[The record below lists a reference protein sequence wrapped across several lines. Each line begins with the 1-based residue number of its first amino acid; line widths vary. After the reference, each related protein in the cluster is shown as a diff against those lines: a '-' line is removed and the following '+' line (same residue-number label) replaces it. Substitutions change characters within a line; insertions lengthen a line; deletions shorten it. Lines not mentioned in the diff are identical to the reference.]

1 MCFLC
6 AGPPVWTPL
15 CLALWLRFT
24 KPVCPAA
31 LCSDTSNSWITS
43 RAFVTT
49 SSPYT
54 SAPIAPVSR
63 LHPREIFPPFPTRVW
78 VTSSSS
84 SRLLIFV
91 HLISALW
98 TCSLITRCSCLF
110 SSGLPSTS
118 VSRFSTICPRNQG
131 CQPPKINTACK

>member
-63 LHPREIFPPFPTRVW
+63 LHPREIFPPHV
-78 VTSSSS
+78 VIIITSSYLCSP
-84 SRLLIFV
+84 
-91 HLISALW
+91 HL
-98 TCSLITRCSCLF
+98 CSLDLLTNHSLFLPLLFWASLHICLQVLHNL
-110 SSGLPSTS
+110 SKKPRMPTS
-118 VSRFSTICPRNQG
+118 KN
-131 CQPPKINTACK
+131 